1 MRDYGVTGMATTAVK
16 VGTCMPI
23 NGQDARRPHRSEPDW
38 RQMAVLQGL
47 ACDEAIRFKAR
58 SLRARTSPELMC
70 RGRFDFA
77 W

>member
-1 MRDYGVTGMATTAVK
+1 MRDYAVTGMVTTAVK

-47 ACDEAIRFKAR
+47 ACDEAIRFKA
-58 SLRARTSPELMC
+58 
-70 RGRFDFA
+70 
-77 W
+77 